1 MGLHSWKFIG
11 ILLSEIFLFHG
22 FCYPHPQKASQL
34 HYTFV
39 RDATSAPVVLYYDY
53 IIIGGGTSGC
63 PLAATLSKNATVLVL
78 ERGGSP
84 YGNSNIT
91 NIGNFVASLSD
102 TSPNSPSQLF
112 ISEDGVYNT
121 RARVL
126 GGGSS
131 LNAGFYTH
139 AGSDFVKEAR
149 LSEKLANAS
158 YKWVEKKIAFEP
170 TMLQWQSAVR
180 DGLIQAGCLLTM
192 GLPMIIFLEL
202 KLEAQSLIGMVTGTL
217 LPIYWSTLSQE
228 IFLFIYM
235 LLHSRSCL
243 QEENIVNTGRPWP
256 RPRAYGVTFEDKLG
270 IRHTALLNRN
280 WWSEIIL
287 SAGAIGSPQL
297 LMLSGIG
304 PAYHLRAHGIPVVFD
319 QPMVGQGMADNPMN
333 LLFVPS
339 PIPVEISLIQVV
351 GITQFGSFI
360 ETASGL
366 TFGYSWAQGFIRDY
380 ELSLNKTGQQ
390 SILTPEAMARAVE
403 TVNSLV
409 NATLKGGVILEKVM
423 GPRSTGDLKLKTT
436 NPYDNPTVKF
446 NYFKDPLDL
455 KKCVKGMK
463 TIIDVINS
471 KAFSKFRYRHIPVQT
486 LISLMANLP
495 VNLRP
500 RHVTTAIS
508 LEQFCIDT
516 VMTIWHYHGGCQIGK
531 VIDRKYRVRGV
542 NGLRVIDGSTFLR
555 SPGTNP
561 QATVMMLGRYMG
573 RRMMRERIS
582 KMRTTINY

>member
-1 MGLHSWKFIG
+1 MGLLSWKFIR
-11 ILLSEIFLFHG
+11 ILLSGIFLFHG
-22 FCYPHPQKASQL
+22 FCHPLPQIASEL

-39 RDATSAPVVLYYDY
+39 HEATSAPAVLYYDY
-53 IIIGGGTSGC
+53 IIVGGGTSGC
-63 PLAATLSKNATVLVL
+63 PLAATLSENATVLVL

-84 YGNSNIT
+84 YGNTNIT
-91 NIGNFVASLSD
+91 NIGNFVASISD
-102 TSPNSPSQLF
+102 TSPNSPSQSF

-139 AGSDFVKEAR
+139 ASADFVKESGW
-149 LSEKLANAS
+149 SEKLANAS
-158 YKWVEKKIAFEP
+158 YEWIEKKVVFEP

-180 DGLIQAGCLLTM
+180 NGLIEAGVSPYNGFTYDHVSGTKIGGSIFDADGHRHTAADLLEYAKPRNILVYLHATV
-192 GLPMIIFLEL
+192 L
-202 KLEAQSLIGMVTGTL
+202 KILFTGK
-217 LPIYWSTLSQE
+217 
-228 IFLFIYM
+228 
-235 LLHSRSCL
+235 
-243 QEENIVNTGRPWP
+243 GRPWA
-256 RPRAYGVTFEDKLG
+256 RPRAYGVTFEDDSG
-270 IRHTALLNRN
+270 TRHTAFLNRN
-280 WWSEIIL
+280 LWSEIIL

-304 PAYHLRAHGIPVVFD
+304 PAYHLRAHGIPVVLD
-319 QPMVGQGMADNPMN
+319 HPMVGQGMADNPMN

-339 PIPVEISLIQVV
+339 PVPVEVSLIQVV

-366 TFGYSWAQGFIRDY
+366 TFAYSWAQGFVRDY

-409 NATLKGGVILEKVM
+409 NATLKGGIILEKVT
-423 GPRSTGDLKLKTT
+423 GPRSTGDLKLRTT
-436 NPYDNPTVKF
+436 NPNDNPSVKF
-446 NYFKDPLDL
+446 NYFKDPEDL
-455 KKCVKGMK
+455 KKCV
-463 TIIDVINS
+463 
-471 KAFSKFRYRHIPVQT
+471 Q
-486 LISLMANLP
+486 

-500 RHVTTAIS
+500 RHSTTTIS

-516 VMTIWHYHGGCQIGK
+516 VMTIWHYHGGCQVGK

-542 NGLRVIDGSTFLR
+542 DGLRVIDSSTFLG

-573 RRMMRERIS
+573 RMMMRERIT
-582 KMRTTINY
+582 KWKAY